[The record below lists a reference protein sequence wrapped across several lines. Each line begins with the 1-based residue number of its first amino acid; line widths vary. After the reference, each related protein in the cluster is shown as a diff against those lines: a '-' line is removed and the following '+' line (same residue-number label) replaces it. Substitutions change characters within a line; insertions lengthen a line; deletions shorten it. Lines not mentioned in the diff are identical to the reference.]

1 LNYEPKTIIR
11 LDELGKRNIMS
22 NLQIPERVELEQSTY
37 SITTGKFTLQPLE
50 KGFGVTMGNSMR
62 RVLLSSLPGT
72 AITAIRVE
80 GIHHEFSTIK
90 GMVEDV
96 ADFILNLKQVRI
108 KPINKKVSKVTLH
121 VKGPG
126 KLKAGDIQKA
136 SAEVEVLNLDHHL
149 ASLNKDADFEIELRL
164 GRGKGYVPAEE
175 NKSLDQPL
183 GTIAIDSIFTPIA
196 NVRYTVEPTRV
207 GGQTDFE
214 KLVLDIETDG
224 SVTPEEAVTYAAKIL
239 RDHLQLFINFGVEPE
254 AEKAE
259 TEQEAE
265 VGRVRKIL
273 RLSVDELELSVR
285 SHNCL
290 RSANIKTLADLV
302 HRSESEL
309 LKFRNFGRKSLAELS
324 EIVEQH
330 GLTFGM
336 DVDKYLKEGND

>member
-1 LNYEPKTIIR
+1 
-11 LDELGKRNIMS
+11 MS
-22 NLQIPERVELEQSTY
+22 TLQMPEKVELEQSTY
-37 SITTGKFTLQPLE
+37 SPNSGRFTLQPLE
-50 KGFGVTMGNSMR
+50 KGFGVTIGNSMR

-72 AITAIRVE
+72 AITAIRVD
-80 GIHHEFSTIK
+80 GIQHEFSTIK

-96 ADFILNLKQVRI
+96 ADFILNLKQIRI
-108 KPINKKVSKVTLH
+108 KSINKKATKVTMQ

-126 KLKAGDIQKA
+126 KLKAGDIQKS
-136 SAEVEVLNLDHHL
+136 SAEIEVLNPDCHL
-149 ASLNKDADFEIELRL
+149 ATLNKDADFEIEFRL
-164 GRGKGYVPAEE
+164 GRGKGYISAEE
-175 NKSLDQPL
+175 NKSADQPL
-183 GTIAIDSIFTPIA
+183 DTIAIDSIFTPIM
-196 NVRYTVEPTRV
+196 NVHYTVEPTRV

-224 SVTPEEAVTYAAKIL
+224 SITPEEDVTHAAKIL

-265 VGRVRKIL
+265 MSRLRKVL
-273 RLSVDELELSVR
+273 RTSVDELELSVR

-302 HRSESEL
+302 RRSESEL

-324 EIVEQH
+324 EIVDQH

-336 DVDKYLKEGND
+336 DVDKYLKEGNE

>member
-1 LNYEPKTIIR
+1 
-11 LDELGKRNIMS
+11 M
-22 NLQIPERVELEQSTY
+22 PERIELEQSSSTP
-37 SITTGKFTLQPLE
+37 TFGRFFVQPLE
-50 KGFGVTMGNSMR
+50 KGFGVTIGNSFR

-72 AITAIRVE
+72 AITAIQIA
-80 GIHHEFSTIK
+80 GIQHEFSTIK

-108 KPINKKVSKVTLH
+108 KAINKKATKITVS

-126 KLKAGDIQKA
+126 EFVSAEIQKS
-136 SAEVEVLNLDHHL
+136 SAEIEVLNPELHL
-149 ASLNKDADFEIELRL
+149 ASLNKDANFDLELRL

-175 NKSLDQPL
+175 NKSPDQPL
-183 GTIAIDSIFTPIA
+183 GMIPIDSIFTPIR
-196 NVRYTVEPTRV
+196 NVRFFVEPTRV
-207 GGQTDFE
+207 GGQTDYE
-214 KLVLDIETDG
+214 KLILEIETDG
-224 SVTPEEAVTYAAKIL
+224 SISPEDALTHAGKIL
-239 RDHLQLFINFGVEPE
+239 RDHVQLFINFGAEPE
-254 AEKAE
+254 AEKSE

-273 RLSVDELELSVR
+273 KMSVDELELSVR

-302 HRSESEL
+302 RRNESEL

-324 EIVEQH
+324 AIVDEY

-336 DVDKYLKEGND
+336 DVDKYLKDGNE